1 MALGSTQA
9 RVAPSRIITEFHR
22 QHYSL
27 GSLYGIQVRT
37 VPIPFTPRMAVLGS
51 AQVRNEEN
59 FE

>member
-27 GSLYGIQVRT
+27 GSLYGIPASIAPVI
-37 VPIPFTPRMAVLGS
+37 PIK
-51 AQVRNEEN
+51 
-59 FE
+59 